1 MKNFNKKFRGI
12 EPAGMSIA
20 PFSLVLN
27 GAKKIGLILSAII
40 LLSGTGC
47 KKVQEVTPTESY
59 YGYGKIIVT
68 CESKC
73 HVTFGT
79 GDKLNDYDI
88 DASTATY
95 TFRYQTKYS
104 LDITITPTDKDQRVE
119 MSVYSREEKQIF
131 RNSAVRKVNV
141 PWNSIILV
149 P

>member
-1 MKNFNKKFRGI
+1 MKNFNKKFSEI
-12 EPAGMSIA
+12 EPVGMSIA
-20 PFSLVLN
+20 PFLSILN
-27 GAKKIGLILSAII
+27 RGKKVGLILSAILI
-40 LLSGTGC
+40 MVGTSC

-79 GDKLNDYDI
+79 GEKLNDYDI

-141 PWNSIILV
+141 PWNSVILV